1 MSVRKAF
8 VPWGTLW
15 AAFLLVLSLPGLGF
29 TDLSGTKSLV
39 KNIRVGHSPE
49 YVRVV
54 FDLERQAVYE
64 HQRVTQ
70 TNRAIIMIRNVVL
83 GQDAQ
88 HAIVNAEIPHPMR
101 IYPWKGDRVRVDL
114 DLDAMGTFRILN
126 LDNPYRLVVD
136 LYDVLTLR
144 GVTAS
149 TSRIVPRLDAP
160 ELDPDLMPVRL
171 LTEEEWR
178 ADRAIR
184 TIVIDPGHGGKDP
197 GASFRKAN
205 LEEKDLVLDIALR
218 LRHILENRHDVT
230 VYMTRETDVFVTLAD
245 RVEFANAKKT
255 DLYVSIHVNAHPS
268 SKVEGL
274 EVYMFGAAE
283 DQRALEV
290 AARENGTS
298 LEEAGEIDI
307 VSLLIAEK
315 LLEKKIEDSRD
326 LAWSTKIAMSKRLG
340 ARYNIADLGVRT
352 APFYVLRY
360 TAMPGILA
368 EVAYLTNSKDRKH
381 LASST
386 FRQHAAESIFIGIS
400 DYIKSLHV
408 ASG

>member
-8 VPWGTLW
+8 VLWGTLW
-15 AAFLLVLSLPGLGF
+15 TTFLLALSLPSLGF

-88 HAIVNAEIPHPMR
+88 HAIVNAGIPHPMR

-144 GVTAS
+144 GVSAS

-160 ELDPDLMPVRL
+160 ELDPDLTPVRL

-245 RVEFANAKKT
+245 RVEFANAKKA

-268 SKVEGL
+268 SKIEGL

-340 ARYNIADLGVRT
+340 VRYNLADLGVRT

-386 FRQHAAESIFIGIS
+386 FRQHAAESIFTGIS
-400 DYIKSLHV
+400 DYIESLHV